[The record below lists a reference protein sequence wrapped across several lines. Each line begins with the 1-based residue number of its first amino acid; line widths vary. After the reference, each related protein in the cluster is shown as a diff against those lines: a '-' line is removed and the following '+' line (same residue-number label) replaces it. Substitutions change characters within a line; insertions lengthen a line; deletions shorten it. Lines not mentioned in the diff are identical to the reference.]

1 MLALMTRMIRVTV
14 CVRGQVLLLTVHAR
28 STVRVVAQSSAHAYW
43 RPRGRLVRVVVGQ
56 SVSIAASRRH
66 VIAGSHSSFAL
77 IKMLI

>member
-56 SVSIAASRRH
+56 SVSIAASRH